1 MRLLIKLRVRE
12 TPSKSKY
19 FWNCDNQEW
28 KIIRQNEKLGIGSV
42 YQEALLPRTQDG
54 SNYAI

>member
-12 TPSKSKY
+12 IPSESKY
-19 FWNCDNQEW
+19 FWNYDNQKW

-42 YQEALLPRTQDG
+42 YQEALLPSTKDG
-54 SNYAI
+54 SNSAI